1 MKSQREKGMIPN
13 EQIKRFKKVGFVLAI
28 VLFMGC
34 FPKQAQSA
42 SSKQSAKDTH
52 TAGQDMAW
60 WREARFGLF
69 IHWGPV
75 SIKGTEIGWS
85 RGREIPVEVYDS
97 LYKEFNP
104 TRFNAAEWVSIAK
117 AAGAKYIVITSKHH
131 DGFCIFDSKYTD
143 YDITTTPF
151 KRDVIKELSQTCQ
164 AHGIKL
170 CFYHSIIDWHHPD
183 YLPRGAGDKRTV
195 EDAVFDRYVTYMKN
209 QLRELLTNYGPIGI
223 LWFDGEWDPTWTHEQ
238 GLSLYQYIKELQ
250 PNIIINNRV
259 DKGRE
264 GMDGTNKG
272 AEYTGDY
279 DTPEQKIGK
288 FNTDRPWETCMTIC
302 QQWAWKP
309 NDNMKS
315 FAQCIQ
321 TLVRT
326 AGGDGNLLFNVG
338 PMPDGRIEPRQV
350 ERLKEMGDWLKK
362 YGETIYDTRGGPF
375 FPDKWGCS
383 TYRGDK
389 VYVHVMQWSGAELL
403 LPALEQRIGSARALT
418 GGNVTFRQE
427 KEAIHVWLPEANRDA
442 VDSIIELQLA
452 GPVKGMAKSKRAP
465 TAFDR
470 GDYGK
475 WISKDATYEAS
486 SIEPQ
491 WSSNEK
497 KLLSGEEYEGG
508 YCFHTK
514 EEANPSIVI
523 ALGRTAVVKGI
534 EIVNRQDM
542 HQNRART
549 LTVWV
554 SKDKQEWRQV
564 WKAEKTQDVWEVPVT
579 EFVAG
584 IQQAGVAARYI
595 KIGLQ
600 EKNYLHL
607 YSVKVYGDAE

>member
-1 MKSQREKGMIPN
+1 MQ
-13 EQIKRFKKVGFVLAI
+13 KRRRFSLTLRGAVVALC
-28 VLFMGC
+28 LFSPGLLRAQGN
-34 FPKQAQSA
+34 PAPAASDPHQQALERWQ
-42 SSKQSAKDTH
+42 K
-52 TAGQDMAW
+52 M
-60 WREARFGLF
+60 RFGMF

-85 RGREIPVEVYDS
+85 RGGQIPREEYDN
-97 LYKEFNP
+97 LYKQFNP
-104 TRFNAAEWVSIAK
+104 VRFNADEWARVAK
-117 AAGAKYIVITSKHH
+117 DAGMKYMILTSKHH
-131 DGFCIFDSKYTD
+131 DGFCLWDTKQTD
-143 YDITTTPF
+143 HNIMNSPF
-151 KRDVIKELSQTCQ
+151 GRDVVKELAAACKKE
-164 AHGIKL
+164 GIAFGL
-170 CFYHSIIDWHHPD
+170 YYSILDWYQPD
-183 YLPRGAGDKRTV
+183 YNTTKNQGGAGYALPEGQKPDM
-195 EDAVFDRYVTYMKN
+195 DRYNTHLKA
-209 QLRELLTNYGPIGI
+209 QLRELAENYGP
-223 LWFDGEWDPTWTHEQ
+223 LLMFWFDGQWEDPWTFER
-238 GLSLYQYIKELQ
+238 GEDLYKYCMSLQN
-250 PNIIINNRV
+250 NIIVNNRV
-259 DKGRE
+259 SKYQKADPAKG
-264 GMDGTNKG
+264 TPAKG
-272 AEYTGDY
+272 HPGDY
-279 DTPEQKIGK
+279 DTPEQQIGS
-288 FNTDRPWETCMTIC
+288 FQNTRPWETCMTIC

-350 ERLKEMGDWLKK
+350 ERLREMGDWLKK
-362 YGETIYDTRGGPF
+362 YGETVYDTRGGPF
-375 FPDKWGCS
+375 YPDKWGCS
-383 TYRGDK
+383 THRGDK

-403 LPALEQRIGSARALT
+403 LPALEQKIASARALT
-418 GGNVTFRQE
+418 GGNATFKQE
-427 KEAIHVWLPEANRDA
+427 EGAIRLYLPESNRDA
-442 VDSIIELQLA
+442 ADSIIELQLA

-486 SIEPQ
+486 SIESQ
-491 WSSNEK
+491 WSHDEK
-497 KLLSGEEYEGG
+497 RLLSGEEYEGG
-508 YCFHTK
+508 FCFHTK

-534 EIVNRQDM
+534 EIVNRKDMLQDK
-542 HQNRART
+542 ART
-549 LTVWV
+549 ITVWV
-554 SKDKQEWRQV
+554 SKDKKEWTQV
-564 WKAEKTQDVWEVPVT
+564 WKAAKTQDMWEVPVT

>member
-1 MKSQREKGMIPN
+1 MQ
-13 EQIKRFKKVGFVLAI
+13 KRRRFSLTLRGALAALC
-28 VLFMGC
+28 LFSPGLLRAQGN
-34 FPKQAQSA
+34 PAPAVSDPHQQALERWQ
-42 SSKQSAKDTH
+42 K
-52 TAGQDMAW
+52 M
-60 WREARFGLF
+60 RFGMF

-85 RGREIPVEVYDS
+85 RGAQIPREEYDN
-97 LYKEFNP
+97 LYKQFNP
-104 TRFNAAEWVSIAK
+104 VQFNADEWVRVAK
-117 AAGAKYIVITSKHH
+117 EAGMKYMVFTTKHH
-131 DGFCIFDSKYTD
+131 DGFCMWNTKQTD
-143 YDITTTPF
+143 FNVMRSPF
-151 KRDVIKELSQTCQ
+151 GRDVVKELSEACKKQ
-164 AHGIKL
+164 GIA
-170 CFYHSIIDWHHPD
+170 FGTYHSVCDWHHPD
-183 YLPRGAGDKRTV
+183 FPLGSPGGSTRKPNPNLERYMEYLRKQ
-195 EDAVFDRYVTYMKN
+195 VT
-209 QLRELLTNYGPIGI
+209 ELIQNYGP
-223 LWFDGEWDPTWTHEQ
+223 LSTMWFDVPQEVGPELGKPLVEMVR
-238 GLSLYQYIKELQ
+238 KLQ
-250 PNIIINNRV
+250 PDILINNRAYG
-259 DKGRE
+259 GRGE
-264 GMDGTNKG
+264 PV
-272 AEYTGDY
+272 GDY
-279 DTPEQKIGK
+279 ETPEQTIGA
-288 FNTDRPWETCMTIC
+288 FNNKRPWETCMTIC

-383 TYRGDK
+383 THRGDK

-403 LPALEQRIGSARALT
+403 LPALEQKIGSARALT